1 MFPSAWVVLNVLQPV
16 LDCYEATIS
25 LLMCLLQ
32 VVLRGSA
39 VGDHDTWWNS
49 LPIRPLH
56 GETLPAASEW
66 SPHGETSLL
75 FVRNVSI
82 L

>member
-1 MFPSAWVVLNVLQPV
+1 MFPSAWVVLNVLQLYWTLVMPHFF
-16 LDCYEATIS
+16 

-75 FVRNVSI
+75 FIRNVSI

>member
-1 MFPSAWVVLNVLQPV
+1 MFPSATGSFECATTV
-16 LDCYEATIS
+16 LDCCEATIF

-66 SPHGETSLL
+66 SSHGETSLL
-75 FVRNVSI
+75 FIRNVSI